1 MLMTGKTVLIMILAV
16 SGAAGLCLLYIL
28 VKRAVLIKLC
38 KERASGE
45 VIWIGTAKAFGT
57 AIPEHRL
64 KVRFHTDSSILE
76 GMDAWDAMP
85 GEFSVGQQIHVRYNS
100 KRPSILWVEENNRAG
115 FILKVLGLL
124 LVILL
129 SMAALVAVTR
139 RYLGD

>member
-1 MLMTGKTVLIMILAV
+1 MILAV

-45 VIWIGTAKAFGT
+45 VIWIGMTKTFGT

-100 KRPSILWVEENNRAG
+100 KRPSILWVEENQRAS
-115 FILKVLGLL
+115 FILKVLGVL